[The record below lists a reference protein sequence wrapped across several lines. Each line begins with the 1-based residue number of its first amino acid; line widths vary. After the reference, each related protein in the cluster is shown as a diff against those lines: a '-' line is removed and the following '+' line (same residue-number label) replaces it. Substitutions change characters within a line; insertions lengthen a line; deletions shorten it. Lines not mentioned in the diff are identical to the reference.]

1 MLVETVKTGMWGY
14 LLGATVTGTSS
25 FYCFYRSS
33 ELDTVAQNLRFLKS
47 MSILKIFEQRNQLL
61 HNEEA
66 IQIIGKAKSPDRPIV
81 CNDIL
86 DASGEPVKAVYR
98 RIEYAE
104 KLFKCRVASRA
115 PASGVKVECNEYWG
129 PTKTDLEICKD
140 SSNHDEMFEL
150 EAIPNPSTSD
160 VHHNDLQ
167 APCLSVALRG
177 LTEKNL
183 LGCSKVMVDRYIPA
197 RTDKADLQQLKIQH
211 KAYFITK
218 ALASQRH
225 VSIDGDEVG
234 PLVLG
239 TRKTVSIC
247 ECGDVL
253 HAIGNLNIQEKDVC
267 MLNPVVD
274 RRNHTMLALD
284 LQKQSESF
292 KFWGMCLGVPSFLLF
307 AIATSASVFGM
318 SGYGG
323 SGNGAPTVNRRSSEH
338 HEVYSANNSTAAAG
352 PD

>member
-14 LLGATVTGTSS
+14 LLATVTGTSS

-33 ELDTVAQNLRFLKS
+33 ELDTVAQNLRILKS
-47 MSILKIFEQRNQLL
+47 INILEIYEQRNQLM
-61 HNEEA
+61 HDEEA
-66 IQIIGKAKSPDRPIV
+66 VIIGKAKSPDRPIV

-86 DASGEPVKAVYR
+86 DESGEPVKAVYR
-98 RIEYAE
+98 RTEYTE
-104 KLFKCRVASRA
+104 KLFKCRIASQA
-115 PASGVKVECNEYWG
+115 PTPGLKVDCNEYWG
-129 PTKTDLEICKD
+129 PTKTDLEICRG

-150 EAIPNPSTSD
+150 EAIPNSSTRD
-160 VHHNDLQ
+160 VPRNNLQ

-183 LGCSKVMVDRYIPA
+183 LGCSKEMVDKYIPA
-197 RTDKADLQQLKIQH
+197 RTDQADLQQLKIQH

-218 ALASQRH
+218 ALATQRQ
-225 VSIDGDEVG
+225 VSIDDDDIG

-253 HAIGNLNIQEKDVC
+253 HAIGSVNIEEKEVC
-267 MLNPVVD
+267 MLNPIVD

-284 LQKQSESF
+284 LQKKSESF

-323 SGNGAPTVNRRSSEH
+323 SGNGAPTVPINRRSSEH
-338 HEVYSANNSTAAAG
+338 HEVTNNSTATAG
-352 PD
+352 PE